1 MKESDLQI
9 EVVDWFKSKQSEYRF
24 RIFSVPNEGQRKVWF
39 LNKLV
44 RMGLK
49 SGVPDLIL
57 EFPKGRMVYLE
68 IKAEKGKLS
77 ETQQNW
83 LKVSN
88 VFKIPHYVIKGSVE
102 ANMDVLEG
110 VLALFPDA
118 KIKKAENSPLP
129 PQEV

>member
-1 MKESDLQI
+1 MKESDIQI

-57 EFPKGRMVYLE
+57 EFPKGRLVYLE
-68 IKAEKGKLS
+68 IKTEKGKLS

-88 VFKIPHYVIKGSVE
+88 LYHTPHYVLYGSVE
-102 ANMDVLEG
+102 SNKSLLEG
-110 VLALFPDA
+110 VLALFTVA
-118 KIKKAENSPLP
+118 KIKSDKNPLQ

>member
-1 MKESDLQI
+1 MKESDIQI

-24 RIFSVPNEGQRKVWF
+24 RIFSVPNEGQRKVWY

-44 RMGLK
+44 KMGLK

-68 IKAEKGKLS
+68 IKAEKGRLS

-88 VFKIPHYVIKGSVE
+88 VFKTPHYIIKGSVD
-102 ANMDVLEG
+102 ANLSVLEG

-118 KIKKAENSPLP
+118 KIKSDNNPLQ
-129 PQEV
+129 PQEE

>member
-1 MKESDLQI
+1 MKESDIQI

-83 LKVSN
+83 LKVSK
-88 VFKIPHYVIKGSVE
+88 VFQTPHYVLYGSVD
-102 ANMDVLEG
+102 ANLSLLEG

-118 KIKKAENSPLP
+118 KIKSDKNPLQ

>member
-1 MKESDLQI
+1 MKESDIQI
-9 EVVDWFKSKQSEYRF
+9 EVVEWLKSKQSDYRMRF
-24 RIFSVPNEGQRKVWF
+24 FSIPNEGQRKVWF

-49 SGVPDLIL
+49 SGVPDLVI

-68 IKAEKGKLS
+68 IKTEKGKLS

-88 VFKIPHYVIKGSVE
+88 LFHTPHYVLYGSVE
-102 ANMDVLEG
+102 ANMSLLEG
-110 VLALFPDA
+110 ILDLYPDA
-118 KIKKAENSPLP
+118 KIKSDKNPLQ

>member
-1 MKESDLQI
+1 MKESDIQI

-68 IKAEKGKLS
+68 IKTEKGKLS

-88 VFKIPHYVIKGSVE
+88 VFKTPHYIIKGSVE
-102 ANMDVLEG
+102 ANLSVLEG

-118 KIKKAENSPLP
+118 KIKSDKNPLQ

>member
-1 MKESDLQI
+1 MKESDIQI

-57 EFPKGRMVYLE
+57 EFPEGRMVYLE

-83 LKVSN
+83 LKVSK
-88 VFKIPHYVIKGSVE
+88 VFKTPHYIIKGSVE

-118 KIKKAENSPLP
+118 KIKSDKNPLQ

>member
-1 MKESDLQI
+1 MKESDIQI

-88 VFKIPHYVIKGSVE
+88 LFHTPHYVLYGSVE
-102 ANMDVLEG
+102 SNMSLLEG

-118 KIKKAENSPLP
+118 KIKSDKNPLQ

>member
-1 MKESDLQI
+1 MKESDIQI

-57 EFPKGRMVYLE
+57 EFPEGRMVYLE

-88 VFKIPHYVIKGSVE
+88 VFKTPHYIIKGSVD
-102 ANMDVLEG
+102 ANLSLLEG
-110 VLALFPDA
+110 ILDLYPDA
-118 KIKKAENSPLP
+118 KIKSDKNPLQ

>member
-1 MKESDLQI
+1 MKESDIQI

-77 ETQQNW
+77 ETQQKW

-88 VFKIPHYVIKGSVE
+88 LFHTPHYVLYGSVD
-102 ANMDVLEG
+102 ANLSLLEG

-118 KIKKAENSPLP
+118 KIKSDKNPLQ

>member
-1 MKESDLQI
+1 VKESDIQI

-24 RIFSVPNEGQRKVWF
+24 RIFSVPNEGQRKVWY

-57 EFPKGRMVYLE
+57 EFPEGRMVYLE

-88 VFKIPHYVIKGSVE
+88 VFKTPHYIIKGSVE
-102 ANMDVLEG
+102 ANLSVLEG

-118 KIKKAENSPLP
+118 KIKSDKNPLQ
-129 PQEV
+129 PQEE

>member
-1 MKESDLQI
+1 MKESDIQI
-9 EVVDWFKSKQSEYRF
+9 EVVQWLKSKQSDYRMRF
-24 RIFSVPNEGQRKVWF
+24 FSIPNEGQRKVWF

-57 EFPKGRMVYLE
+57 EFPEGRMVYLE

-83 LKVSN
+83 LKVSK
-88 VFKIPHYVIKGSVE
+88 VFHTPHYVLYGSVD
-102 ANMDVLEG
+102 ANLSLLEG

-118 KIKKAENSPLP
+118 KIKSDKNPLQ

>member
-1 MKESDLQI
+1 MKESDIQI

-88 VFKIPHYVIKGSVE
+88 VFKTPHYIIKGSVD
-102 ANMDVLEG
+102 ANLSVLEG
-110 VLALFPDA
+110 VLSLFPDA
-118 KIKKAENSPLP
+118 KIKSDKNPLQ